1 MASRI
6 VLARERANL
15 SQRDL
20 AAKMGI
26 SASTLNGYEKGKH
39 DPKSPGL
46 IQIAQI
52 CGVTVD
58 YLLGLTDNPE
68 GNFEVTISDTDP
80 QIDELVR
87 NAEQLNAQG
96 KQKLVDYSDD
106 LLGNPVYQKQTPGG
120 SSASDGIEDRMA

>member
-26 SASTLNGYEKGKH
+26 SASTLNGYEKEKH

-68 GNFEVTISDTDP
+68 GNFEVTITDTDP
-80 QIDELVR
+80 QLDELTR
-87 NAEQLNAQG
+87 NAQQLNAQG
-96 KQKLVDYSDD
+96 LQKLVDYSDD
-106 LLGNPVYQKQTPGG
+106 LVTSGKYQKAPLQTGEDG
-120 SSASDGIEDRMA
+120 SGA